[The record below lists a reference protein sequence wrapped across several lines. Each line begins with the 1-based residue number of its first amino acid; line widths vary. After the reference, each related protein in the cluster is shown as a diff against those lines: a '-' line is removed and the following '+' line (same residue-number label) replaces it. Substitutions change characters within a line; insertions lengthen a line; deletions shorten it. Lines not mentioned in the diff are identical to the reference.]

1 MFYNYRNDI
10 WVSIVKMF
18 LQCIFV
24 IPYPVTAKYVTLQRS
39 DQGRHVPFEKNVLGL
54 FMSI

>member
-18 LQCIFV
+18 LQCRFV
-24 IPYPVTAKYVTLQRS
+24 IPYPVTAKYVKPESS
-39 DQGRHVPFEKNVLGL
+39 DQGPYVTFEKKR
-54 FMSI
+54 FRIF